1 MRVECRDDSR
11 GACWECEVGGE
22 ELRAMR
28 ETHIGLSYSSASL
41 ADEDVDIEEGSVEA
55 ELTFLK
61 AAILAPA
68 SDLDPIPLIASVS

>member
-1 MRVECRDDSR
+1 MS
-11 GACWECEVGGE
+11 
-22 ELRAMR
+22 
-28 ETHIGLSYSSASL
+28 ETHIGLSYKSASF
-41 ADEDVDIEEGSVEA
+41 AGEDVDIEEGSVEA